1 MPNSVAR
8 VAFVIVLLVTAASLA
23 GGQSV
28 LTLFAFSGGPD
39 GVYPGSL
46 VPISSNTAYGVA
58 EGGNG
63 CAYGGC
69 GVIYKL
75 TADQGEVVIHEFHGG
90 LDGSD
95 PRALIADGH
104 GGVYG
109 TTFSGG
115 AYGSGNIY
123 RVDASGRFEVL
134 YSFQGPDGA
143 MPNALLR
150 DGAGNLLGTT
160 YVGGAYNGGT
170 VFELDQSGKES
181 VIYSFTGGADGYLP
195 AGGVLDSAG
204 NFYGTTYAGGIGC
217 LGNPGCGTV
226 FEVNTDTGQQSV
238 LYSFTGTNGDGST
251 PGHLLRDSRGNLYGD
266 TSGGGSANCEAGCGI
281 LFKLSQG
288 SGGSWNETILYAFTA
303 GADGAYPA
311 GLLAS
316 GDAIYG
322 TTGSTLYACSGSGC
336 GTIFKLGPTDDFATI
351 YTFSGG
357 AGGENPYLHFAD
369 ATGALIGTTYS
380 GGHPDCL
387 QGYGCG
393 TVFQLSR

>member
-46 VPISSNTAYGVA
+46 VPISSNSAYGVA

-123 RVDASGRFEVL
+123 RVNASGRFEVL
-134 YSFQGPDGA
+134 YSFSGRDGA
-143 MPNALLR
+143 MPHSLVR
-150 DGAGNLLGTT
+150 DPGGNLFGTT

-181 VIYSFTGGADGYLP
+181 VIYSFSGGADGYLP
-195 AGGVLDSAG
+195 AGGVMDSVG
-204 NFYGTTYAGGIGC
+204 NFYGLTYAGGIGC

-226 FEVNTDTGQQSV
+226 FEVNTNTGQQSV
-238 LYSFTGTNGDGST
+238 LYLFTGTNGDGAT
-251 PGHLLRDSRGNLYGD
+251 PNQVLRASNGNLYGA
-266 TSGGGSANCEAGCGI
+266 TGGGGNSNCEGGCGI
-281 LFKLSQG
+281 LFSLTHG
-288 SGGSWNETILYAFTA
+288 SNGSWNETILHTFTA

-311 GLLAS
+311 GLVAA
-316 GDAIYG
+316 GDALYG
-322 TTGSTLYACSGSGC
+322 TTGGAVYSCSASSC
-336 GTIFKLGPTDDFATI
+336 GTIFKRGPTGEFTTI
-351 YTFSGG
+351 YTFTGG
-357 AGGENPYLHFAD
+357 ANGEDPYLQFED

-380 GGHPDCL
+380 GGRPNCN

-393 TVFQLSR
+393 ILFRLSR